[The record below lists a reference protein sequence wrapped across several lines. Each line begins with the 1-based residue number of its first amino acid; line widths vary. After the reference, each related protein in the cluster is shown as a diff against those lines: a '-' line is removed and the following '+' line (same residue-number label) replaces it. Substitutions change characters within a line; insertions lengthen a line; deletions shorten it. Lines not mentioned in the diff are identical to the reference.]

1 MHELSEATLRSLF
14 DPLTPLPLGKDAGAI
29 SHESTSGGAAAS
41 LHMMQPE
48 EAERENDREEE
59 HFCSDSGVGEDESS
73 GTVELLVKSELSLLL
88 RVLHEVYYQAQL
100 LYLESLHRSAG
111 FKYCAVA
118 VVVKSFILSLP
129 QRERDGLDLKSLRP
143 YLDSILAS
151 CLINASACRA
161 YCGQYEKRHR
171 VCVPITAYEAEA
183 EELLRGPLT
192 CYSVT
197 NANPLVLCH
206 AGLKC
211 HISLLGCTRGALV
224 AEEMGCYQQ
233 GLSLLD
239 MGWRAL
245 LPGLDAETLAGITS
259 ASGLLAGDQT
269 DVEMLW
275 ETVWSRCKAV
285 IDEQS
290 DNTSATS
297 AAIATAALV
306 CRYPRKQRFSQTF
319 LCGEAAE
326 PLGDNLE
333 GKIEEVARSS
343 AVLEPQEVPPLVEHL
358 HRTSTRLRFKL
369 RRFEG

>member
-1 MHELSEATLRSLF
+1 MSQLNTSTFASISNVGGRYRSDVDGSRASAMISNAELVKRQIKGMAYHLDFLLYRKKSASSSSILRNAHECVESLDMHELSEATLRSLF

-161 YCGQYEKRHR
+161 YCGQYE
-171 VCVPITAYEAEA
+171 
-183 EELLRGPLT
+183 
-192 CYSVT
+192 
-197 NANPLVLCH
+197 N
-206 AGLKC
+206 
-211 HISLLGCTRGALV
+211 
-224 AEEMGCYQQ
+224 
-233 GLSLLD
+233 D
-239 MGWRAL
+239 
-245 LPGLDAETLAGITS
+245 
-259 ASGLLAGDQT
+259 
-269 DVEMLW
+269 
-275 ETVWSRCKAV
+275 TVFV
-285 IDEQS
+285 FQS
-290 DNTSATS
+290 Q
-297 AAIATAALV
+297 
-306 CRYPRKQRFSQTF
+306 P
-319 LCGEAAE
+319 
-326 PLGDNLE
+326 
-333 GKIEEVARSS
+333 
-343 AVLEPQEVPPLVEHL
+343 
-358 HRTSTRLRFKL
+358 TRLRL
-369 RRFEG
+369 RSCCEVR